1 MPRKF
6 PSDRKQR
13 NLVVLAIQKAIDKTF
28 NESDWKELGYRTG
41 IDDWIE
47 RHPRLL
53 RSLSWGDPD
62 YGGHV
67 LDAIEHVL
75 EIDAANLDVLL
86 AHPLIAKWLSE
97 NDPAALAAV
106 GVGAAV
112 AVPVP
117 ILTTSS
123 EAVERALR
131 DAEALINSTGP
142 SSAVDRVHTAL
153 HAYMIAT
160 CDTAG
165 IPYNPDPGITE
176 LLKLMRKHHPGLQS
190 IGAQSA
196 NVLQILQGFASI
208 VHVLNELRN
217 RASGAHPNAEVL
229 GPDEA
234 MLVINGTRTLFGY
247 LNAKIR

>member
-1 MPRKF
+1 MPRRL

-28 NESDWKELGYRTG
+28 NESDWKELGYQTG

-53 RSLSWGDPD
+53 RSLDWGDSD

-67 LDAIEHVL
+67 LDAIEHIL

-86 AHPLIAKWLSE
+86 EHPSIAKWLSE
-97 NDPAALAAV
+97 NEPAALAVV
-106 GVGAAV
+106 GESAAV

-117 ILTTSS
+117 ILRTTS

-153 HAYMIAT
+153 HAYMIAA

-176 LLKLMRKHHPGLQS
+176 LLKLLRKHHPGLQS
-190 IGAQSA
+190 VGPQSSH
-196 NVLQILQGFASI
+196 VLQILQGFASI
-208 VHVLNELRN
+208 VHVVNELRN